1 MLTFIYICIIILYDI
16 YDDGS
21 LNRTAVLYR
30 SLVAIVGSESES
42 ELSFM
47 C

>member
-21 LNRTAVLYR
+21 LNHVLLYR
-30 SLVAIVGSESES
+30 SLVAIVGSESE
-42 ELSFM
+42 LSVM

>member
-21 LNRTAVLYR
+21 LNHTAVPGYR
-30 SLVAIVGSESES
+30 SLVAIVGSESE
-42 ELSFM
+42 LSVM